1 MRDPCRSGVVVWAKV
16 TVSGLYAIV
25 MEVEMSENGE
35 ATRDNIVMQE
45 YMDKLGAAQKL
56 QQQKKAQQVAAPTL

>member
-1 MRDPCRSGVVVWAKV
+1 M
-16 TVSGLYAIV
+16 SGLYAIV